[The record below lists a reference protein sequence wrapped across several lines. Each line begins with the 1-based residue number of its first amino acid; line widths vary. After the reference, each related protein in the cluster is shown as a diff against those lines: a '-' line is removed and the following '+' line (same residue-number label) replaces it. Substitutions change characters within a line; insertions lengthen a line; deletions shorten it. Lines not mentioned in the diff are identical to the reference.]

1 MSYSDSTEIG
11 GILPVSDKIPVTNA
25 LLETDRLSLRYLTTQ
40 DAGFLLD
47 VFNDPAFIR
56 FVGDRN
62 IRTVDHAI
70 EFLLKNT
77 FESYRRHGFGHFV
90 VIRKSD
96 GIAIGICGFV
106 KRDALEDVDIG
117 FSLLPPFRS
126 QGYAFEAASAVMA
139 YGRDT
144 LGFHRIVAI
153 ASPDNDLSI
162 RLLKRLG
169 LTFERMVKLSETG
182 EALSLFA
189 WNVPPGPDV
198 T

>member
-1 MSYSDSTEIG
+1 
-11 GILPVSDKIPVTNA
+11 
-25 LLETDRLSLRYLTTQ
+25 
-40 DAGFLLD
+40 
-47 VFNDPAFIR
+47 
-56 FVGDRN
+56 
-62 IRTVDHAI
+62 
-70 EFLLKNT
+70 
-77 FESYRRHGFGHFV
+77 
-90 VIRKSD
+90 
-96 GIAIGICGFV
+96 
-106 KRDALEDVDIG
+106 
-117 FSLLPPFRS
+117 
-126 QGYAFEAASAVMA
+126 VMA

-198 T
+198 A